1 MEIFGLMLL
10 GLVILIV
17 VPYYVLGV
25 LVRATEAGI
34 TIAQCKLQQWMPD
47 IRTPRLWQAIQE
59 IVAEAS
65 RRLARQARALGGAM
79 KVASGRE

>member
-25 LVRATEAGI
+25 LVRALEAGI
-34 TIAQCKLQQWMPD
+34 TIARCKWHQSMPD
-47 IRTPRLWQAIQE
+47 IPPHRLWQGVRE
-59 IVAEAS
+59 SLGEAS